1 MIGNFTKTT
10 LHGPWER
17 RGTLALYP
25 DFIPFVTK
33 YGDNGGAHTT
43 AELKAYFAEYK
54 RRGFFGFA
62 QHSGGEFQRRALAP
76 YLA

>member
-17 RGTLALYP
+17 QGTLALYP

-33 YGDNGGAHTT
+33 YGDNGGAHSRD
-43 AELKAYFAEYK
+43 ELVVYFAEYQ
-54 RRGFFGFA
+54 RRGLFGFA
-62 QHSGGEFQRRALAP
+62 QHELGLATKRALKT
-76 YLA
+76 YLV